1 MTTAPPPQY
10 LYTLDEDLYRLGNAT
25 SPKLDNVRPQD
36 VDTYE
41 RNGILMVRANGKGMS
56 VGTLAYL
63 KLLRISGWLWK
74 IPATTLL
81 PQGLLFHPDPNPAKL
96 GHFFLCPNSDMT
108 MDKYRA
114 LLSQLALHCERTQ
127 KP

>member
-10 LYTLDEDLYRLGNAT
+10 LYMLDEDLYRLGNAT

-41 RNGILMVRANGKGMS
+41 RNGILMVRANGKGIS

-81 PQGLLFHPDPNPAKL
+81 PQGLLFYPDPTRSSSATS
-96 GHFFLCPNSDMT
+96 FFAPTLI
-108 MDKYRA
+108 
-114 LLSQLALHCERTQ
+114 
-127 KP
+127 